1 MAKKSANKLKLE
13 AIEREITIEGIPFMV
28 EAGDVEATAAAHAL
42 FEAYKDVDISSVGT
56 GEYIDMANRI
66 MATIDGILGE
76 GAVKR
81 IAEARRE
88 ANPHR
93 KASLSI
99 IHLISILNFAIKA
112 VADSDAIAAVESAVA
127 DLVETAD
134 GE

>member
-1 MAKKSANKLKLE
+1 MAKQSAKKLKLE

-56 GEYIDMANRI
+56 GEYIDMANRV

-99 IHLISILNFAIKA
+99 IHLFSILNFVMQAHG
-112 VADSDAIAAVESAVA
+112 DAELNAQAEAAVA

-134 GE
+134 KE